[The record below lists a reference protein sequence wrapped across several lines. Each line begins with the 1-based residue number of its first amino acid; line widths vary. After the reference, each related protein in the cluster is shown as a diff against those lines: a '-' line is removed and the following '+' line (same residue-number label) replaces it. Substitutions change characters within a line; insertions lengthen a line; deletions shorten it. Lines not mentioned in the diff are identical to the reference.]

1 MLAEAL
7 VLVALPL
14 LLAAAGAFDL
24 ASFTIP
30 NFLQAALIASFVA
43 FAAAAHLDAPALALH
58 LLAGLIGLATGFA
71 LFALGYVGGGDAKL
85 FAAVVLWLGLK
96 DLMPYT
102 LVATVLGGV
111 LTLALLGLRRLP
123 LPAFFAGQAWI
134 IRLHDSDAGVP
145 YGVALAAG
153 VFVVLPGTEIFHL
166 AAAV

>member
-24 ASFTIP
+24 TSFAIP
-30 NFLQAALIASFVA
+30 NFLQAALIAAFVA
-43 FAAAAHLDAPALALH
+43 FAAAAHLGVPALALH

-96 DLMPYT
+96 DLLPYT

-111 LTLALLGLRRLP
+111 LTLALISLRNLP
-123 LPAFFAGQAWI
+123 LPLFLARQTWI
-134 IRLHDSDAGVP
+134 LRLHDSKAGIP

-153 VFVVLPGTEIFHL
+153 AFVVLPGSEIFRL
-166 AAAV
+166 ATGG